1 MPNHRT
7 VGTGYRLLIFGVMT
21 VSEEFADEVGRGN
34 FCSADVIRPRDIG
47 ANEGEEPAQDRA
59 AKLHGLR
66 RPLDCLHL
74 ALSKRCRSVLDEK
87 MPG

>member
-1 MPNHRT
+1 
-7 VGTGYRLLIFGVMT
+7 MT
-21 VSEEFADEVGRGN
+21 VSEEIADEVGRGN
-34 FCSADVIRPRDIG
+34 FRSADVIRPRDIG
-47 ANEGEEPAQDRA
+47 PSEGEEPAQDRA

-74 ALSKRCRSVLDEK
+74 ALFKRCCSALVSEK

>member
-1 MPNHRT
+1 MGR
-7 VGTGYRLLIFGVMT
+7 VGDRLLILGVMT
-21 VSEEFADEVGRGN
+21 VSEETADEVGRGN
-34 FCSADVIRPRDIG
+34 FRSADVTRPRDIG
-47 ANEGEEPAQDRA
+47 ASEGEEPAQDRA

-74 ALSKRCRSVLDEK
+74 ALFKRCRSALVSEK